1 MGNPGTK
8 SQTTES
14 RDETTSRDR
23 LSDATSEKT
32 VSDLEETEKTTGAK
46 SDTSSNSPS
55 VPAPDGT
62 PDPDRSGGRADGS
75 DTGGPM

>member
-14 RDETTSRDR
+14 RDEGTSRDR

-32 VSDLEETEKTTGAK
+32 VSDLEENEKSTGAK
-46 SDTSSNSPS
+46 SDTSSSSPS

-62 PDPDRSGGRADGS
+62 PNLDRSGGRADGS

>member
-1 MGNPGTK
+1 MGNQGTK

-14 RDETTSRDR
+14 RDEGTSHDR

-46 SDTSSNSPS
+46 SDASSSSPS
-55 VPAPDGT
+55 VPAPDGM

>member
-1 MGNPGTK
+1 MGNSGIK

-14 RDETTSRDR
+14 RDEGSSQDR

-32 VSDLEETEKTTGAK
+32 VSDLEENEKTTGAQ
-46 SDTSSNSPS
+46 SDASSSPS